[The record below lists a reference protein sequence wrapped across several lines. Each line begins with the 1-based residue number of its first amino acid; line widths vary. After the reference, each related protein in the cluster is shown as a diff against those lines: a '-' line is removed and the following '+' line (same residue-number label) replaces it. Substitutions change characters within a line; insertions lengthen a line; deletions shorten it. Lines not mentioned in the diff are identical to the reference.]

1 MPLGIVVGPAMYQFM
16 FEHPGEDCALYVGE
30 PNETTGLLAYHG
42 IPVVINPDWPVTQFM
57 VAGFPREME
66 MLMGYE
72 VPDG

>member
-1 MPLGIVVGPAMYQFM
+1 V
-16 FEHPGEDCALYVGE
+16 
-30 PNETTGLLAYHG
+30 AYHG